1 MLREFAIWISETLF
15 YLSGGV
21 PLIAM
26 PWALLL
32 WGSCCVAVMGIPTF
46 YAFHYAQRSGSYL
59 RSLLITLF
67 ALAMFLTGMT
77 IAISPGAIQADMLSE
92 CESVDVTVT
101 TDLVSEQTVTM
112 RQCRSKDNYYDEF
125 GEWTIH

>member
-32 WGSCCVAVMGIPTF
+32 WGCCVAVMGTPVF
-46 YAFHYAQRSGSYL
+46 YAVHLARASESFL
-59 RSLLITLF
+59 KSLILTLF
-67 ALAMFLTGMT
+67 ALVMYFLGLF
-77 IAISPGAIQADMLSE
+77 IVISPGAIQADMLSE
-92 CESVDVTVT
+92 CESVDVTIN